1 MESES
6 ASSNRRFKVKEKNKM
21 KQELLKK
28 IEEKSIV
35 VGVVGLGYV
44 GLPLAV
50 EKAKAGFKTIGF
62 DVQDEKV
69 KLVNEGHNYIGDVVD
84 SDLKE
89 LVENKMLTAT
99 TDFSFVKDVDFV
111 AICVPTPL
119 DAHQQPDISY
129 VKSSTEA
136 ISKYLTKGT
145 MVVLESTTYPGT
157 TEELIK
163 PILEEGSG
171 LKCGEDFYLG
181 FSPERVD
188 PGNLIYKTKNTPK
201 VVGAIG
207 KDATEVIA
215 TMYRAVLEGDVY
227 EVSSPAIA
235 EMEKILENTYRNINI
250 GLVNE
255 LTMLCNKLGISMW
268 EVVDAAKTKPY
279 GFQAFYPGPG
289 LGGHCIPLDPY
300 YLSWKAREYGFH
312 TSMIESSMM
321 INDQMPEYCV
331 ERASKILNRHAKA
344 MNGAKVLVVGVA
356 YKQDI
361 DDYRESPA
369 LRVIEVLK
377 REMANVE
384 FYDPW
389 ISEYKYKGEKHQ
401 GLKEI
406 SPEIIASYDL
416 IMITA
421 AHTNVDY
428 DMIQKSAVA
437 IFDTKNVM
445 KNIANREN
453 IEVL

>member
-1 MESES
+1 M
-6 ASSNRRFKVKEKNKM
+6 KV
-21 KQELLKK
+21 ELLNK
-28 IEEKSIV
+28 IDKREIV

-62 DVQDEKV
+62 DVQEEKV
-69 KLVNEGHNYIGDVVD
+69 NLVNEGHNYIGDVVD
-84 SDLKE
+84 SDLKK
-89 LVENKMLTAT
+89 LVEAGMLSAT
-99 TDFSFVKDVDFV
+99 TDFSFVKDVDFI

-119 DAHQQPDISY
+119 DKHQQPDISY
-129 VKSSTEA
+129 VKNSTIEIA
-136 ISKYLTKGT
+136 KYMTKGT

-163 PILEEGSG
+163 PLLEKGSG

-188 PGNLIYKTKNTPK
+188 PGNKQFKTKNTPK

-207 KDATEVIA
+207 KDATETISA
-215 TMYRAVLEGDVY
+215 MYRAVLEGDVY
-227 EVSSPAIA
+227 EVSSPAVA

-255 LTMLCNKLGISMW
+255 LAILCDKMGISLW
-268 EVVDAAKTKPY
+268 EVIDAAKTKPY

-300 YLSWKAREYGFH
+300 YLSWKAREFGFH

-321 INDQMPEYCV
+321 INDKMPEYCV
-331 ERASKILNRHAKA
+331 ERAMRILNAHKKA
-344 MNGAKVLVVGVA
+344 LNGAKVLVLGVA

-369 LRVIEVLK
+369 IPVIDILK
-377 REMANVE
+377 ENGADVE
-384 FYDPW
+384 FFDPY
-389 ISEYKYKGEKHQ
+389 ISSFKENGIVME
-401 GLKEI
+401 GLPSI
-406 SPEIIASYDL
+406 DGDIIAQYDL
-416 IMITA
+416 VMITCG
-421 AHTNVDY
+421 HTNVDY
-428 DMIQKSAVA
+428 DMIQKNAKA

-445 KNIANREN
+445 QGIANREN